1 MARTM
6 AMATSERTDSTIL
19 PARSDRALVLMTPCS
34 RPDYPMLN
42 EVTRKPQGLVRV
54 WLTMAR
60 FLLTTVFFLLAV
72 QQVQAR
78 EFLCSAAVNYRQ
90 LEGSGFEFLDELK
103 DLVEDYM
110 NNNSWTDDQFET
122 YELIE
127 CSIQIVF
134 VDNFSMTSFQAQ
146 LILTSSR
153 PIYGTT
159 ARTTLLQISDNQ
171 WQFNFAQGTPLIF
184 ETERF
189 DQLTSVLDYYAYLM
203 LGYDYDTFSE
213 LGGEAHF
220 QKAKR
225 IQQLATSANA
235 IGWSTLENDG
245 RARIID
251 QMTAPQYKLLREAY
265 FKYHFE
271 GLDHFTKDVDAARQ
285 AVLEVLSTM
294 RDLYQELSR
303 QYVFDIFFST
313 KYHELVGLFEASSV
327 SSEAYDLLVDVDP
340 SHLTSYNALIE

>member
-1 MARTM
+1 MRK
-6 AMATSERTDSTIL
+6 S
-19 PARSDRALVLMTPCS
+19 LVIAAVL
-34 RPDYPMLN
+34 
-42 EVTRKPQGLVRV
+42 
-54 WLTMAR
+54 
-60 FLLTTVFFLLAV
+60 LLAV
-72 QQVQAR
+72 PQTQAR
-78 EFLCSAAVNYRQ
+78 EFLCTAAINYRQ

-110 NNNSWTDDQFET
+110 NNNSWTDDRFET
-122 YELIE
+122 YELIA

-134 VDNFSMTSFQAQ
+134 VESFTMTSFQAQ

-159 ARTTLLQISDNQ
+159 ARSTLLQISDNQ
-171 WQFNFAQGTPLIF
+171 WQFDFAQGTPLIF

-213 LGGEAHF
+213 LGGEVHF

-225 IQQLATSANA
+225 IQQLATTANA
-235 IGWSTLENDG
+235 IGWSTLESDG

-251 QMTAPQYKLLREAY
+251 QMTAPQYKPLREAY
-265 FKYHFE
+265 FRYHFE
-271 GLDHFTKDVDAARQ
+271 GLDHFTRDASAARQ
-285 AVLEVLSTM
+285 AVLDVLTTM
-294 RDLYQELSR
+294 QELYQELSS

-313 KYHELVGLFEASSV
+313 KFHELVGLFEESDV
-327 SSEAYDLLVDVDP
+327 SSAAYDLLVDVDP

>member
-1 MARTM
+1 MKQQPVIRVRLLMRKSLLIA
-6 AMATSERTDSTIL
+6 
-19 PARSDRALVLMTPCS
+19 ALL
-34 RPDYPMLN
+34 
-42 EVTRKPQGLVRV
+42 
-54 WLTMAR
+54 
-60 FLLTTVFFLLAV
+60 LLALPPT
-72 QQVQAR
+72 QAR
-78 EFLCSAAVNYRQ
+78 EFLCTAAINYRQ

-110 NNNSWTDDQFET
+110 NNNNWTDDRFEN

-134 VDNFSMTSFQAQ
+134 VESFTMTSFQAQ

-171 WQFNFAQGTPLIF
+171 WQFDFAQGTPFIF

-225 IQQLATSANA
+225 IQQLATTANA
-235 IGWSTLENDG
+235 IGWSTLESDG

-251 QMTAPQYKLLREAY
+251 QMTAPQYKPLREAY
-265 FKYHFE
+265 FRYHFE
-271 GLDHFTKDVDAARQ
+271 GLDHFTRDVSTARQ
-285 AVLEVLSTM
+285 AVLDVLTAM
-294 RDLYQELSR
+294 QELYQELSS

-313 KYHELVGLFEASSV
+313 KYIELVGLFEESDV
-327 SSEAYDLLVDVDP
+327 SSAAYDLLVEVDP

>member
-1 MARTM
+1 MPKTLLV
-6 AMATSERTDSTIL
+6 AT
-19 PARSDRALVLMTPCS
+19 A
-34 RPDYPMLN
+34 
-42 EVTRKPQGLVRV
+42 
-54 WLTMAR
+54 
-60 FLLTTVFFLLAV
+60 FLLCVP
-72 QQVQAR
+72 QIQAR
-78 EFLCSAAVNYRQ
+78 EFLCTASVNYRQ

-103 DLVEDYM
+103 ELVEDYM
-110 NNNSWTDDQFET
+110 NNNSWTDDRFET
-122 YELIE
+122 YELIL

-146 LILTSSR
+146 LVLTSSR

-171 WQFNFAQGTPLIF
+171 WQFNYSQGAPLIF

-203 LGYDYDTFSE
+203 LGYDYDAFSE

-225 IQQLATSANA
+225 IQQLASTANA
-235 IGWSTLENDG
+235 VGWSTLESDG

-251 QMTAPQYKLLREAY
+251 QMTAPQYKPLREAY
-265 FKYHFE
+265 FKYHFN
-271 GLDHFTKDVDAARQ
+271 GLDHFTRDTATARE
-285 AVLEVLSTM
+285 AVLEVLTILQQ
-294 RDLYQELSR
+294 LYQDLTR

-313 KYHELVGLFEASSV
+313 KYHELVGLFDQSSV
-327 SSEAYDLLVDVDP
+327 SSTAYDLLVEVDP